1 MKFGDYIRLR
11 REQKSWTQPEAAAK
25 ADIEQSYLSKLE
37 TGKSYPSE
45 DIFNRLV
52 DVLGIDT
59 SDMSRQVFSA
69 ELDKLR
75 EIKEVRAVVLER
87 QKSESKFLR
96 IWLAAGLV
104 LLMIGGACL
113 GLVLLSH
120 QNDIQQFQYRSTGV
134 LRTGESLD
142 AFDVIKR
149 NVREF
154 ADINPKF
161 KSLLERQQGM
171 IERIDENDIISI
183 KYRGESF
190 INTVPDGK
198 RFYRLID
205 SREIEQVSN
214 LRWFLAPALMFLMG
228 GFGCFFISRKW
239 R

>member
-1 MKFGDYIRLR
+1 MKFGDYIRLK
-11 REQKSWTQPEAAAK
+11 REQKIWTQPEAAAK

-59 SDMSRQVFSA
+59 SDMSRQIFSA

-113 GLVLLSH
+113 GLVLLSDR
-120 QNDIQQFQYRSTGV
+120 NNIQQFQYRSTGV
-134 LRTGESLD
+134 LHTGESLD
-142 AFDVIKR
+142 AFDIVKR
-149 NVREF
+149 DVREL

-183 KYRGESF
+183 KYKGENF
-190 INTVPDGK
+190 IKTVSDGK

-205 SREIEQVSN
+205 SREIEQVSK
-214 LRWFLAPALMFLMG
+214 LRWFLAPAFMFLVG